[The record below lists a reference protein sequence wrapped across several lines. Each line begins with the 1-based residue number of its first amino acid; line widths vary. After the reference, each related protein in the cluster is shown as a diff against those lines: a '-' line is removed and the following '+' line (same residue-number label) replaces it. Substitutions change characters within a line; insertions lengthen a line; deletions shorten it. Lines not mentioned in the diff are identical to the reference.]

1 MNNSLTIISKNNP
14 TVSITLTDEV
24 REHLMRH
31 FADDLPGSKFAVESP
46 ERLLQMVVDCF
57 PEAVRNATVNDGCKI
72 VSVQFPFD
80 IGICNV
86 VPLSELTEEELATLH
101 TEKRGEATVRCA
113 VSDRRFP
120 TDDCQLIL
128 DENNQV
134 ITAYPGELAPPLPEN
149 PEIHDP
155 YWDEHVFIQLK
166 INK

>member
-1 MNNSLTIISKNNP
+1 MTI
-14 TVSITLTDEV
+14 VSGYDPAVSVVLTDEV

-31 FADDLPGSKFAVESP
+31 FAEGLPGSKFAVESP

-72 VSVQFPFD
+72 VSVSFPFD

-86 VPLSELTEEELATLH
+86 VPLNELTDEELATLH
-101 TEKRGEATVRCA
+101 TEARGEATVRCA
-113 VSDRRFP
+113 VSNRRFP

-128 DENNQV
+128 DEKNQV
-134 ITAYPGELAPPLPEN
+134 ITAYPGELAPPLPES

-155 YWDEHVFIQLK
+155 YWDEHVFITFKSENQ
-166 INK
+166 

>member
-1 MNNSLTIISKNNP
+1 MTIISKLDS

-31 FADDLPGSKFAVESP
+31 FTDSLPGSKFAVESP

-57 PEAVRNATVNDGCKI
+57 PEAVRSATVSDGCKI
-72 VSVQFPFD
+72 VSVRFPFD

-86 VPLSELTEEELATLH
+86 VPLSELTKEELATLR
-101 TEKRGEATVRCA
+101 TEERGEATVRCA
-113 VSDRRFP
+113 ESNRRFP

-134 ITAYPGELAPPLPEN
+134 ITAYPGELAPPLPMS

-155 YWDEHVFIQLK
+155 YWDEHVFIK
-166 INK
+166 